1 MGVWSVMTRFI
12 KGWLNGKP
20 NGSEPELIPK
30 YLPLIPDNQ
39 KEWSK
44 DSYLTSLWAQGYV
57 PTVHDKLMNSGTGNE
72 IVVVAAEYISGKPLS
87 IDVTGVNG
95 SKDENLTKQLKEA
108 LRIDNFDSKSVK
120 IVELAGGSGVS
131 AVKINILN
139 GRPSISVHS
148 SSQFWIDF
156 KNNEPFRFNFFEEI
170 PTSNKADIYYLVESR
185 EIKQWDKEGKKLS
198 GGFVTYSV
206 IKIDGDKTTPIN
218 AERLP
223 EQITSYL
230 YTNDIQLNHSV
241 SIGLKSMGAYLIN
254 NSPSN
259 TRYPHL
265 NLGESDLSQCT
276 NYLFAVDYFFTV
288 YMREGEKTKTKIAA
302 SERMFRKKV
311 NKSTDKEEWSMN
323 VDEDYFM
330 QFKGT
335 LDAGAKLN
343 DMIQFMQGDFR
354 DGSYRETMEYFAQ
367 KAVSKSGY
375 NPATFNL
382 GNREVKATEIWS
394 LQDATVR
401 KIEKKKRLI
410 QNVYEQMLWDFLYL
424 LTGGTNNKEKAII
437 RDEIR
442 VIIEFPDP
450 MTVNLNELSSTLNNM
465 NSALAMSV
473 EEKVKLIHP
482 KWEDEE
488 VQAEVKRIYLENSIG
503 EVPDPEAI
511 GGIETKG
518 G

>member
-1 MGVWSVMTRFI
+1 MA
-12 KGWLNGKP
+12 K
-20 NGSEPELIPK
+20 GSEPELIPK

-185 EIKQWDKEGKKLS
+185 EIKQWEDKESNTLS
-198 GGFVTYSV
+198 GGFVTY
-206 IKIDGDKTTPIN
+206 
-218 AERLP
+218 
-223 EQITSYL
+223 ITSYL
-230 YTNDIQLNHSV
+230 DTNNIQLNHSV

-311 NKSTDKEEWSMN
+311 NKNTDKEEWSMN

-410 QNVYEQMLWDFLYL
+410 QNVYEQMLWLISMNYL
-424 LTGGTNNKEKAII
+424 A
-437 RDEIR
+437 
-442 VIIEFPDP
+442 
-450 MTVNLNELSSTLNNM
+450 
-465 NSALAMSV
+465 
-473 EEKVKLIHP
+473 H
-482 KWEDEE
+482 
-488 VQAEVKRIYLENSIG
+488 
-503 EVPDPEAI
+503 
-511 GGIETKG
+511 
-518 G
+518 

>member
-1 MGVWSVMTRFI
+1 
-12 KGWLNGKP
+12 
-20 NGSEPELIPK
+20 
-30 YLPLIPDNQ
+30 
-39 KEWSK
+39 
-44 DSYLTSLWAQGYV
+44 
-57 PTVHDKLMNSGTGNE
+57 
-72 IVVVAAEYISGKPLS
+72 
-87 IDVTGVNG
+87 
-95 SKDENLTKQLKEA
+95 
-108 LRIDNFDSKSVK
+108 
-120 IVELAGGSGVS
+120 
-131 AVKINILN
+131 
-139 GRPSISVHS
+139 
-148 SSQFWIDF
+148 
-156 KNNEPFRFNFFEEI
+156 
-170 PTSNKADIYYLVESR
+170 
-185 EIKQWDKEGKKLS
+185 WDKEGKKLS

-206 IKIDGDKTTPIN
+206 IKIDGDKTTPIS

-230 YTNDIQLNHSV
+230 HTNDIQLNHSV

-288 YMREGEKTKTKIAA
+288 YMREGEKTKTKIAT

-424 LTGGTNNKEKAII
+424 LTSGTTNKEKAIM

-450 MTVNLNELSSTLNNM
+450 MSVNLNELSSTLNNM

-482 KWEDEE
+482 KWEEE
-488 VQAEVKRIYLENSIG
+488 EIQAEVKRIYLENAIG

-511 GGIETKG
+511 GGMETKG

>member
-1 MGVWSVMTRFI
+1 
-12 KGWLNGKP
+12 
-20 NGSEPELIPK
+20 
-30 YLPLIPDNQ
+30 
-39 KEWSK
+39 
-44 DSYLTSLWAQGYV
+44 
-57 PTVHDKLMNSGTGNE
+57 MNE
-72 IVVVAAEYISGKPLS
+72 CLE
-87 IDVTGVNG
+87 
-95 SKDENLTKQLKEA
+95 
-108 LRIDNFDSKSVK
+108 
-120 IVELAGGSGVS
+120 
-131 AVKINILN
+131 
-139 GRPSISVHS
+139 
-148 SSQFWIDF
+148 
-156 KNNEPFRFNFFEEI
+156 
-170 PTSNKADIYYLVESR
+170 
-185 EIKQWDKEGKKLS
+185 
-198 GGFVTYSV
+198 
-206 IKIDGDKTTPIN
+206 
-218 AERLP
+218 
-223 EQITSYL
+223 
-230 YTNDIQLNHSV
+230 
-241 SIGLKSMGAYLIN
+241 
-254 NSPSN
+254 
-259 TRYPHL
+259 
-265 NLGESDLSQCT
+265 
-276 NYLFAVDYFFTV
+276 
-288 YMREGEKTKTKIAA
+288 
-302 SERMFRKKV
+302 KKV
-311 NKSTDKEEWSMN
+311 NKNTDKEEWSMN

-424 LTGGTNNKEKAII
+424 LTGGTNNKEKAIM

-450 MTVNLNELSSTLNNM
+450 MSVNLNELSSTLNNM

-488 VQAEVKRIYLENSIG
+488 IQAEVKRIYLENAIG

-511 GGIETKG
+511 GGMETKG

>member
-1 MGVWSVMTRFI
+1 
-12 KGWLNGKP
+12 
-20 NGSEPELIPK
+20 
-30 YLPLIPDNQ
+30 
-39 KEWSK
+39 
-44 DSYLTSLWAQGYV
+44 
-57 PTVHDKLMNSGTGNE
+57 
-72 IVVVAAEYISGKPLS
+72 
-87 IDVTGVNG
+87 
-95 SKDENLTKQLKEA
+95 
-108 LRIDNFDSKSVK
+108 
-120 IVELAGGSGVS
+120 
-131 AVKINILN
+131 
-139 GRPSISVHS
+139 
-148 SSQFWIDF
+148 
-156 KNNEPFRFNFFEEI
+156 
-170 PTSNKADIYYLVESR
+170 
-185 EIKQWDKEGKKLS
+185 KEGKKLS

-206 IKIDGDKTTPIN
+206 IKIDGDKSTPIG

-230 YTNDIQLNHSV
+230 YTNNIQLNHSV

-410 QNVYEQMLWDFLYL
+410 QNVYEQMLWDYLYL
-424 LTGGTNNKEKAII
+424 LTSGAKNKEKAIM
-437 RDEIR
+437 RDETR

-488 VQAEVKRIYLENSIG
+488 VQAEVKRIYLENAIG

-511 GGIETKG
+511 GGMETKG